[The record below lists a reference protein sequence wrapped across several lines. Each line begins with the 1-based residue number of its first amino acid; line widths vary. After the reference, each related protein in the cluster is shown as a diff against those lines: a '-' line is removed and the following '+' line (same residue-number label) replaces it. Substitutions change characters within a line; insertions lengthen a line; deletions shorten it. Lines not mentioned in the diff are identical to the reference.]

1 MVLGVLF
8 ALALSLV
15 TAALVARGLPPVIAG
30 LKKWL
35 IVFLVGAVNFAL
47 ALLVFS
53 GDEANARLKTEDD
66 PDDETGAT
74 APAIIRGY
82 AFSDPDAVVVA
93 AVLIG
98 IGGVALMFPLGLAGG
113 ARFAIGAALFMLPGY
128 LLSVLLM
135 PKSLGIVGRLLFS
148 AALSAAVAPTVAQ
161 ILYWMG
167 FLFTTWIALVAT
179 LGVSMLLLVVFR
191 FAQKRR

>member
-1 MVLGVLF
+1 MALGVAF

-15 TAALVARGLPPVIAG
+15 TAALVARGLPPIIAG
-30 LKKWL
+30 MKKWL

-53 GDEANARLKTEDD
+53 GDEADARLKTDDD
-66 PDDETGAT
+66 PEDETDVT
-74 APAIIRGY
+74 APALIRGY
-82 AFSDPDAVVVA
+82 SFSDPNAVVVGCA
-93 AVLIG
+93 LIAL
-98 IGGVALMFPLGLAGG
+98 GGVALVFPLGFIGG
-113 ARFAIGAALFMLPGY
+113 LRFAIGGMLFMLPGY

-161 ILYWMG
+161 VLYWMG
-167 FLFTTWIALVAT
+167 FLFTTWIALVTT